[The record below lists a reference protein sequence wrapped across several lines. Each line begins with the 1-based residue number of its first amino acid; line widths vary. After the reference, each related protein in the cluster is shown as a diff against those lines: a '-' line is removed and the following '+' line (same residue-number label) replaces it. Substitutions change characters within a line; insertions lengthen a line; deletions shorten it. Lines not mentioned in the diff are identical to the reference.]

1 MSEYA
6 DPVHVAAS
14 GIVVNPHGR
23 TPGPSASIQP
33 EACALVSV
41 RVPPGMAAKQAQDP
55 LIAHHAG
62 RRPWHVGI
70 GSQREVAGQPFPGS
84 VAGPAAVAMAE
95 AMPEVYHREVNLL
108 GDGGSIPRCV
118 FQETFPDAEIILLD
132 AEEARCLMHV
142 SNASVDP
149 RDLQRRAGRG
159 AGPLEGMA
167 SARGPVDAAS
177 AAARLDGE
185 F

>member
-23 TPGPSASIQP
+23 SPGPSAYIQS

-55 LIAHHAG
+55 LIDHHAG

-84 VAGPAAVAMAE
+84 VAGPAAMAIAE
-95 AMPEVYHREVNLL
+95 
-108 GDGGSIPRCV
+108 GCPRL
-118 FQETFPDAEIILLD
+118 T
-132 AEEARCLMHV
+132 
-142 SNASVDP
+142 SV
-149 RDLQRRAGRG
+149 R
-159 AGPLEGMA
+159 
-167 SARGPVDAAS
+167 
-177 AAARLDGE
+177 
-185 F
+185 